1 MNKKAKK
8 TENKLNI
15 NPSLLKWA
23 REKAFL
29 SIEDVVQLLKIK
41 PQKATKK
48 KPQIAPEEK
57 LELWESGLLSPSLS
71 ALKDLARLYQRPLM
85 TFFLPKPPRA
95 VDVLVDFRTV
105 GSTVHQHDTPT
116 FSKLK
121 RRLINL
127 QIGLSNIV
135 QSSEKRTLDLIGC
148 ATINDDISF
157 LIDKIRQK
165 INLSFLDQCKAKNED
180 DLFKII
186 REKIQQKGIF
196 VILEGD
202 LGSYHTRIEPEEF
215 RGMTITDKYAPL
227 IIINSKDTK
236 TAKLFSLLHEFA
248 HILLGESSISNVSIN
263 DNSITPE
270 ETFCN
275 KFAAE
280 FLLPQK
286 EFEQKIPNNIKNKT
300 VNEIIPIL
308 TDISKLFKVSL
319 TVVARRAYDLRKINL
334 NIYKEIFSIVKN
346 SFKRNKKENIRVDKN
361 KVDKYRLGNVL
372 PTVMEASE
380 NGYISLQDASQL
392 LNLNYTRFEKVLM
405 A

>member
-1 MNKKAKK
+1 MKKKAKK

-71 ALKDLARLYQRPLM
+71 ALKDLAKLYQRPLM

-227 IIINSKDTK
+227 IIINSKK
-236 TAKLFSLLHEFA
+236 
-248 HILLGESSISNVSIN
+248 
-263 DNSITPE
+263 
-270 ETFCN
+270 
-275 KFAAE
+275 
-280 FLLPQK
+280 
-286 EFEQKIPNNIKNKT
+286 
-300 VNEIIPIL
+300 
-308 TDISKLFKVSL
+308 
-319 TVVARRAYDLRKINL
+319 
-334 NIYKEIFSIVKN
+334 
-346 SFKRNKKENIRVDKN
+346 
-361 KVDKYRLGNVL
+361 GN
-372 PTVMEASE
+372 
-380 NGYISLQDASQL
+380 
-392 LNLNYTRFEKVLM
+392 
-405 A
+405 